1 MKQTIRTMSALL
13 TMMAAMAIFSFIFT
27 ACSDDEDADNEV
39 TYTYGF
45 PEMSASHPNF
55 IEEMGKIEN
64 AFKSALGVTGKNFT
78 KRGTVEECDKQVYEA
93 CEKAC
98 NSLKGEVWQGDY
110 LFEVRNTLTGELVC
124 IATFNADNENIFG
137 GSSKSAEEKTA
148 KNITD
153 FVKKLDPGFPAS
165 GSGHTTL
172 TCTDFKNQTEV
183 YAFVC
188 REIISVSDS
197 EAKSWFFTIKAFN
210 SEYVHV
216 VYETERVKDGFASL
230 NIVFKKEKNQPKY
243 YVVFRSP
250 NN

>member
-1 MKQTIRTMSALL
+1 MKRIIRILSALL
-13 TMMAAMAIFSFIFT
+13 TMMAAMAIFSFTFT

-124 IATFNADNENIFG
+124 IADNENIFG

-153 FVKKLDPGFPAS
+153 FVKKLDSGFPAS

-243 YVVFRSP
+243 YVVFSSP

>member
-1 MKQTIRTMSALL
+1 MKRIIRILSALL
-13 TMMAAMAIFSFIFT
+13 TMMAAMAIFSFTFT

-55 IEEMGKIEN
+55 IVEN

-153 FVKKLDPGFPAS
+153 FVKKLDSGFPAS

-243 YVVFRSP
+243 YVVFSSP

>member
-1 MKQTIRTMSALL
+1 M
-13 TMMAAMAIFSFIFT
+13 
-27 ACSDDEDADNEV
+27 

-243 YVVFRSP
+243 YVVFSSP